1 MSSKIHWFID
11 CSATGNSLAKNY
23 WPAARTDLRINAY
36 LLSMPPYQ
44 K

>member
-1 MSSKIHWFID
+1 MSSKINWFID
-11 CSATGNSLAKNY
+11 CSATGRLAKNY
-23 WPAARTDLRINAY
+23 WPAVRTDLRINAY